1 VCGGSKLIVK
11 GLIIC
16 SSWSFPFFVKRA
28 RIIKNNLW
36 EQTLYAHLIQSRIC
50 VERKWKGQKN
60 TSKTNFPTFGSVIK
74 NCSSKGEI
82 MLAMP
87 GFEDM
92 SSMPHNI
99 DNSIFVKS
107 LMPKEI
113 GA

>member
-1 VCGGSKLIVK
+1 
-11 GLIIC
+11 
-16 SSWSFPFFVKRA
+16 
-28 RIIKNNLW
+28 
-36 EQTLYAHLIQSRIC
+36 LYAHLVQSRIYAK
-50 VERKWKGQKN
+50 RKWKGQIS
-60 TSKTNFPTFGSVIK
+60 TSKTIFPTLRSGIE

-82 MLAMP
+82 VLAML

-113 GA
+113 GAQI